1 MSFLST
7 TTTTVNN
14 SVIIL
19 SNQQCSPELIQHLSD
34 LAQKS
39 QELAFSQGYS
49 SLLVGAG
56 NESDEDSDLGLW
68 LGKGDYHEPIN
79 VLKALGLEQWSPS
92 ITMEST
98 KIPTIITEGMKNVY
112 TFRISME
119 DSKVVFILVGQIES
133 DDDGWGGL
141 LGRGV
146 WT

>member
-1 MSFLST
+1 
-7 TTTTVNN
+7 
-14 SVIIL
+14 
-19 SNQQCSPELIQHLSD
+19 
-34 LAQKS
+34 
-39 QELAFSQGYS
+39 
-49 SLLVGAG
+49 
-56 NESDEDSDLGLW
+56 
-68 LGKGDYHEPIN
+68 
-79 VLKALGLEQWSPS
+79 
-92 ITMEST
+92 MEST